1 MKGSHLSGSASSG
14 KIASTGHSGSQAP
27 QSMHS
32 SGSMTRIRPAS
43 WMQSTGQTSTHDLSL
58 MSMHGSEMM
67 YVTPP
72 TLPRASVGRRQFLHE
87 LPRPLDQRRLDDDLV
102 ESGCMGGAK
111 AGGVGVVRV
120 AEDRHVGVRVGDL
133 HGVDARDVDDH
144 QVGQLRALDGD
155 EVVLGKQGLELPAEE
170 EVAPTQ
176 QDRRPSANLRTRV

>member
-1 MKGSHLSGSASSG
+1 MPSLNAALMRTNGSHFSGSASSG

-32 SGSMTRIRPAS
+32 SASMTRIRLAS

-72 TLPRASVGRRQFLHE
+72 TLSTASVGRRQFLDQ
-87 LPRPLDQRRLDDDLV
+87 LAGALDEGRLRDDLV
-102 ESGCMGGAK
+102 ESGRVGGPE

-120 AEDRHVGVRVGDL
+120 AEERHVGEGVGDL
-133 HGVDARDVDDH
+133 LGIDA
-144 QVGQLRALDGD
+144 
-155 EVVLGKQGLELPAEE
+155 
-170 EVAPTQ
+170 
-176 QDRRPSANLRTRV
+176 